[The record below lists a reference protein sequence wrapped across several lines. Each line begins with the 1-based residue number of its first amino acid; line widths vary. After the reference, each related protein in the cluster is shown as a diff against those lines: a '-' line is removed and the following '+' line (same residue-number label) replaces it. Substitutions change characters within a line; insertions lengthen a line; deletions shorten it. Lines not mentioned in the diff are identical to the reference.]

1 MMNNLLAQVRR
12 FIKEHDLI
20 HTGDAVVVA
29 VSGGPDSAALLHVL
43 AGLREREGFRLTAA
57 HLNHC
62 FRGKEAEEDSEYVQE
77 LCAKL
82 GVPCI
87 AEVMDVPRFMSET
100 GMGAQEAARQ
110 VRYRFLHKV
119 AAETGSRII
128 ATAHHGDDQAE
139 TILMRLVRGTGMEGL
154 SGIPAQRYEEGI
166 SIIRPL
172 LTITREEIEAYCDA
186 QELHPRHDRSNDSDK
201 YLRNRIRR
209 HWMPLMKRENS
220 HLVDALTQL
229 TALVRDENDLMD
241 RIARE
246 TLAEIIH
253 TKNTNTIVVVQNDFI
268 LHHVALQRRMIKLI
282 LSYLL
287 ESDTGNI
294 SYSHIE
300 HIRQII
306 ADTYP
311 SARLDLPGG
320 VQVRREYQRVVFSS
334 IYNDVSISIPPYIY
348 NLHVPGEV
356 HIPEIGRMF
365 RCYYGKQM
373 DVERLAQGTFAVFDP
388 TKIKG
393 KLYVRQRRAGDRMT
407 VQGMVGTKKVK
418 DIFIDAK
425 IPQSDRERIPLLTDE
440 SQILW
445 IPGIRRSAAYIPE
458 QGTGNVVYVE
468 FQ

>member
-1 MMNNLLAQVRR
+1 MDNLLTHVQR
-12 FIKEHDLI
+12 FIRERDLI

-29 VSGGPDSAALLHVL
+29 VSGGPDSTALLDIL
-43 AGLREREGFRLTAA
+43 ARLKGRCGFHLTAA
-57 HLNHC
+57 HLNHS
-62 FRGKEAEEDSEYVQE
+62 FRGREAEGDSEYVQQ
-77 LCAKL
+77 LCAQL
-82 GVPCI
+82 DVSCI
-87 AEVMDVPRFMSET
+87 AEHIDVPRFMTET
-100 GMGAQEAARQ
+100 GMGAQEAARH

-119 AAETGSRII
+119 AEQTGSRVI
-128 ATAHHGDDQAE
+128 ATAHHADDQIE
-139 TILMRLVRGTGMEGL
+139 TVLMRLVRGTGIEGL
-154 SGIPAQRYEEGI
+154 SGIPIQRQEEGI
-166 SIIRPL
+166 SIVRPL
-172 LTITREEIEAYCDA
+172 LTITREEIEAYCNA
-186 QELHPRHDRSNDSDK
+186 HGLHPRHDRSNDSDK

-209 HWMPLMKRENS
+209 HWMPLMKQENP
-220 HLVDALTQL
+220 HLAGVFTQL
-229 TALVRDENDLMD
+229 TSLARDENELMD

-253 TKNTNTIVVVQNDFI
+253 TQNMNTIVVVQNDFV

-311 SARLDLPGG
+311 SARIDLPGG

-334 IYNDVSISIPPYIY
+334 IYNDVSIPPYIY
-348 NLHVPGEV
+348 NLPVPGAV
-356 HIPEIGRMF
+356 YIPEIDRTF
-365 RCYYGKQM
+365 RCYYGKQT
-373 DVERLAQGTFAVFDP
+373 DVKQRAQGTFAVFDP
-388 TKIKG
+388 AKIEG
-393 KLYVRQRRAGDRMT
+393 KLYVRQRCAGDRMT
-407 VQGMVGTKKVK
+407 VRGMVGTKKVK

-425 IPQSDRERIPLLTDE
+425 IPQLDRERIPLLTDE

-458 QGTGNVVYVE
+458 KDAGDVLYVE